1 MKPMKSNSHGKSTHH
16 THRKK
21 NKLSQNSLPELP
33 LTYSQSTQTDAIKL
47 NTLNHVPQVRKF
59 TRPRTTMVQQQRWLE
74 CKPELTELDV
84 DKRNTRNKSCQTLK
98 VGFVYQASNKME
110 TLKATMLKRR
120 KMSIDADRSRL
131 RKLMDDINADPP
143 PSWHLASLM
152 WLDVDVLDK
161 RIKEFEQEEF
171 GREEFTK

>member
-1 MKPMKSNSHGKSTHH
+1 MKSMKRKSHGKS

-21 NKLSQNSLPELP
+21 NKLSQSIPELP
-33 LTYSQSTQTDAIKL
+33 LKYSQSTQTDAIKM

-59 TRPRTTMVQQQRWLE
+59 TRPRTMMVQQQKWLE
-74 CKPELTELDV
+74 CKPELSELDV

-98 VGFVYQASNKME
+98 MGYVYTAPNKME

-120 KMSIDADRSRL
+120 KISIDADRSRL

-152 WLDVDVLDK
+152 WLDVDILDR
-161 RIKEFEQEEF
+161 RIEEFE
-171 GREEFTK
+171 REESG